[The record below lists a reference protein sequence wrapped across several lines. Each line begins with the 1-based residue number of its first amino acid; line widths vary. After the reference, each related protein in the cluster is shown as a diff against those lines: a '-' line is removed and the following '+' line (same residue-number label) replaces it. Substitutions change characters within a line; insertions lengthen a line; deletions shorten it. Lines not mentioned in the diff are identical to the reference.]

1 MARIRI
7 FTRHFRGCSFLEL
20 RNWHRRKGGEEI
32 KMIRAKCLSFALAA
46 VFGLAVLLNSPAAVA
61 KQTHHDAKQLIRDKS
76 DGRHDI
82 DHHGKYT
89 ASVEMR
95 NGKIHAM
102 HVRHSEKG
110 EITLKKYKT
119 NRKMVLNAQ
128 GHVVNASLESGMFQN
143 LGTVYIGYSYIDDN
157 GDEQIY
163 WYPAEMI
170 EDPYTGAIDYVPTN

>member
-1 MARIRI
+1 MEA
-7 FTRHFRGCSFLEL
+7 
-20 RNWHRRKGGEEI
+20 KI
-32 KMIRAKCLSFALAA
+32 KMNRLQHLSLALGL
-46 VFGLAVLLNSPAAVA
+46 VFGLTFLVNSPAAMA
-61 KQTHHDAKQLIRDKS
+61 KQNHHSAKELIRDKS

-110 EITLKKYKT
+110 EIALKKYKT
-119 NRKMVLNAQ
+119 NRRMALNAS
-128 GHVVNASLESGMFQN
+128 GHVMNASLEPAMFQD
-143 LGTVYIGYSYIDDN
+143 LGTVWIGYSYIDDN
-157 GDEQIY
+157 GDEEIY

>member
-1 MARIRI
+1 LA
-7 FTRHFRGCSFLEL
+7 S
-20 RNWHRRKGGEEI
+20 KEERWKI
-32 KMIRAKCLSFALAA
+32 KMTRTKCFSFALAA
-46 VFGLAVLLNSPAAVA
+46 AFGLAVLLNAPAAMA
-61 KQTHHDAKQLIRDKS
+61 KQAHHDAKQLLRDKS

-95 NGKIHAM
+95 NGKVHAM

-119 NRKMVLNAQ
+119 NRKMALNAP
-128 GHVVNASLESGMFQN
+128 GHVVYASLELGMFQD

-163 WYPAEMI
+163 WYPAEMV
-170 EDPYTGAIDYVPTN
+170 EDPYTGAIDYVPTS

>member
-1 MARIRI
+1 M
-7 FTRHFRGCSFLEL
+7 TG
-20 RNWHRRKGGEEI
+20 
-32 KMIRAKCLSFALAA
+32 AKCFSIAFAA
-46 VFGLAVLLNSPAAVA
+46 VFGLVVLVSPPAATA
-61 KQTHHDAKQLIRDKS
+61 IQSHHDAKQLLRDKS

-89 ASVEMR
+89 ASVEMK
-95 NGKIHAM
+95 NGKVHGM

-110 EITLKKYKT
+110 EIALKKYKT
-119 NRKMVLNAQ
+119 NRKMALNAP
-128 GHVVNASLESGMFQN
+128 GHVVYASLEPGMFQD

-163 WYPAEMI
+163 WYPAEMV